1 MDILAAEVMFMD
13 SNTPLDPQQPPTGR
27 PGRRA
32 RKWRPI
38 KQWFTGASRSTLMGI
53 LAGVVVVG
61 GAAYAAAN
69 LGGFRTVHTTVPGT
83 AVRRHA
89 ANPST
94 PPSTAPTAPT
104 ARPGSRPTAAM
115 LRMPVAGPVA
125 APFGWVYST
134 RLGEWYYNPGVTLA
148 AKPGTLVHAGWG
160 GRVAA
165 VGQEPLMGLTVEVND
180 GSGFTTFY
188 GNLGQARVKVG
199 QMVSQGAVIGT
210 VAAPS
215 LYTRVA
221 GSHVDF
227 QVFQNSQAV
236 NPAHFLHASS

>member
-1 MDILAAEVMFMD
+1 
-13 SNTPLDPQQPPTGR
+13 
-27 PGRRA
+27 
-32 RKWRPI
+32 
-38 KQWFTGASRSTLMGI
+38 MGI

-89 ANPST
+89 TTPGST
-94 PPSTAPTAPT
+94 PGTTPT
-104 ARPGSRPTAAM
+104 ARPGARPTAAM
-115 LRMPVAGPVA
+115 LRLPVAGRVA

-148 AKPGTLVHAGWG
+148 ATPGELVHAGWG
-160 GRVAA
+160 GRVTA

-188 GNLGQARVKVG
+188 GNLGQAKVKVG
-199 QMVSQGAVIGT
+199 QVLSQGAVIGT

-227 QVFQNSQAV
+227 QVFQKSQAV
-236 NPAHFLHASS
+236 NPAHFVKASS

>member
-13 SNTPLDPQQPPTGR
+13 SNTPLDPRQSPTGR
-27 PGRRA
+27 PGRAA
-32 RKWRPI
+32 RKLRPI

-89 ANPST
+89 ASPGT
-94 PPSTAPTAPT
+94 PPV
-104 ARPGSRPTAAM
+104 ARPGVHPTAAM
-115 LRMPVAGPVA
+115 LRMPVAGRVA

-148 AKPGTLVHAGWG
+148 AAPGEPVHAGWG

-188 GNLGQARVKVG
+188 GNLGQVKVRVG
-199 QMVSQGAVIGT
+199 QVLDQGAVLGT
-210 VAAPS
+210 AAAPS

-227 QVFQNSQAV
+227 QVFQKSQAV
-236 NPAHFLHASS
+236 NPAHFVKASS